1 MSLQNKRKY
10 KITIILDSRGYEAPV
25 ETLEEK
31 VTTLLTELG
40 GEVES
45 IENLGRKD
53 FIRITDKEHTG
64 DTYLILQVTG
74 DAKMPTALQDRIRV
88 DKNIKRALVESA

>member
-1 MSLQNKRKY
+1 MSQDKRNY
-10 KITIILDSRGYEAPV
+10 KITVILDSRGYEAPV

-45 IENLGRKD
+45 LDNLGRIDFVRVTEKD
-53 FIRITDKEHTG
+53 HTG
-64 DTYLILQVTG
+64 DTYLILKVKAG
-74 DAKMPTALQDRIRV
+74 PEMPVALQDRIRIE
-88 DKNIKRALVESA
+88 KNIKRAMVESA

>member
-53 FIRITDKEHTG
+53 FIRVTDKEHTG

-74 DAKMPTALQDRIRV
+74 AASMPSALQDRVRI